1 LVVIVSA
8 GSSSPKAVEVAKDG
22 EKGFRW
28 EPVVTGVFAV
38 RGTKEDANR
47 SRESEVTR
55 VSAVEVNE
63 GENR

>member
-1 LVVIVSA
+1 VKI
-8 GSSSPKAVEVAKDG
+8 AKDG

-28 EPVVTGVFAV
+28 EPVVTRVLAV
-38 RGTKEDANR
+38 AGTKEDANR
-47 SRESEVTR
+47 SGESEVTR

>member
-1 LVVIVSA
+1 V
-8 GSSSPKAVEVAKDG
+8 KVAKNG

-28 EPVVTGVFAV
+28 EPVVTGVLEV
-38 RGTKEDANR
+38 TGTKEDANR